1 MKSPITFVCLIVTL
15 LLSGLSH
22 GQAPQVRSG
31 PSYVQAIPQGSAGLG
46 CVNGRCYNSS
56 GAHRGVVQHAVS
68 GTTQVIGNVVHNGRA
83 VLHSTT
89 HTAGTIVTN
98 TVRTTGAVVERVVD
112 RTGQVLTATVDAAG
126 NVAYTTA
133 RIATTPV
140 RGLAQSK
147 AERQAAMQRCCHVGG
162 SFGGAKYEGVGFST
176 VSGEEAVQRCCYSNR
191 SIRESGVAYGY
202 NQRLRCYGWFATI
215 LCD

>member
-22 GQAPQVRSG
+22 GQAPQVPSR

-46 CVNGRCYNSS
+46 CVNGRCYNSP
-56 GAHRGVVQHAVS
+56 GVVQGVVRNTVYGTATVVGSIVQTTGTVVS
-68 GTTQVIGNVVHNGRA
+68 
-83 VLHSTT
+83 
-89 HTAGTIVTN
+89 N
-98 TVRTTGAVVERVVD
+98 TVRTTGAVVERAVD
-112 RTGQVLTATVDAAG
+112 TTGQVITRTVDAAG

-133 RIATTPV
+133 RLAVSPV
-140 RGLAQSK
+140 RGLAQAK
-147 AERQAAMQRCCHVGG
+147 AERQAAMQQCCHVGG
-162 SFGGAKYEGVGFST
+162 SFGGARYEGVGFST

>member
-15 LLSGLSH
+15 LMSGLSH

-46 CVNGRCYNSS
+46 CVNGRCYNSP
-56 GAHRGVVQHAVS
+56 GVVQGVVRHTVY
-68 GTTQVIGNVVHNGRA
+68 GTATVVGSVVQA
-83 VLHSTT
+83 T
-89 HTAGTIVTN
+89 GTVVTN
-98 TVRTTGAVVERVVD
+98 TVRATGAVVERAVD
-112 RTGQVLTATVDAAG
+112 RTGQILTATVDAAG
-126 NVAYTTA
+126 SVVYTTA
-133 RIATTPV
+133 RIAVSPV

-147 AERQAAMQRCCHVGG
+147 AERQAAMQRCYHVGG
-162 SFGGAKYEGVGFST
+162 SFGGARYEGVGFST

>member
-15 LLSGLSH
+15 LLSGLSY
-22 GQAPQVRSG
+22 GQAPQVRS
-31 PSYVQAIPQGSAGLG
+31 AIPQGSAGLG
-46 CVNGRCYNSS
+46 CVNGQCYNSS
-56 GAHRGVVQHAVS
+56 GAYRGVVQHAVS
-68 GTTQVIGNVVHNGRA
+68 GTTQVIGNVVHNERA

-98 TVRTTGAVVERVVD
+98 TVRATGAVVERVVD
-112 RTGQVLTATVDAAG
+112 TTGQVLTATLDAAG
-126 NVAYTTA
+126 NITYTTA
-133 RIATTPV
+133 RIATAPV

-162 SFGGAKYEGVGFST
+162 GFGGARYEGVGFST
-176 VSGEEAVQRCCYSNR
+176 VSEEDAIKQCCYSNR
-191 SIRESGVAYGY
+191 PIRESGVAYGY
-202 NQRLRCYGWFATI
+202 NRQLGVWGHFSTI

>member
-22 GQAPQVRSG
+22 GQQTSC
-31 PSYVQAIPQGSAGLG
+31 S
-46 CVNGRCYNSS
+46 NGRCYNST
-56 GAHRGVVQHAVS
+56 GVVQGVVKNTVY
-68 GTTQVIGNVVHNGRA
+68 GTATVVGS
-83 VLHSTT
+83 VVQST
-89 HTAGTIVTN
+89 GTIVTN

-112 RTGQVLTATVDAAG
+112 TTGQVLTATVDAAG

-133 RIATTPV
+133 RIAVSPV

-162 SFGGAKYEGVGFST
+162 SFGGARYEGVGFST

>member
-22 GQAPQVRSG
+22 GQQTVVSRNNGFVVDGQQTSC
-31 PSYVQAIPQGSAGLG
+31 S
-46 CVNGRCYNSS
+46 NGRCYNSP
-56 GAHRGVVQHAVS
+56 GVVQGVVRNTVYGTVTVVGSVVQATGTVVS
-68 GTTQVIGNVVHNGRA
+68 
-83 VLHSTT
+83 
-89 HTAGTIVTN
+89 N
-98 TVRTTGAVVERVVD
+98 TVRATGAVVERVFD
-112 RTGQVLTATVDAAG
+112 TTGQVITRTVDAAG
-126 NVAYTTA
+126 NVVYTTA
-133 RIATTPV
+133 RIATAPV

-162 SFGGAKYEGVGFST
+162 SFGGARYEGVGFST